1 MSQGVEIVLVIQG
14 LIGLSQAVAEA
25 GAELLRERRKVKNA
39 QGQLE
44 EVQAVVRDRDGTE
57 VGVKLD
63 EKTGQATF
71 VGHDA
76 TGKAKALA
84 GRVAQRYA
92 YAKVTQ
98 ELQKKGYQIARE
110 EKQVDGTVKVVLSR
124 WA

>member
-14 LIGLSQAVAEA
+14 LAGLAQAVTEA
-25 GAELLRERRKVKNA
+25 GAELIRERRKVKNA

-44 EVQAVVRDRDGTE
+44 EVAGVIRDQDGTE

-63 EKTGQATF
+63 EQTGQAVF
-71 VGHDA
+71 VGHDE

-92 YAKVTQ
+92 YTKVTE
-98 ELQKKGYQIARE
+98 ELRKKGYQIARE
-110 EKQVDGTVKVVLSR
+110 EKQADGTVKVVLSK
-124 WA
+124 WS